1 MKTRVVSGSRLHFG
15 LMQIPPAEPWPRNVA
30 ETRPRYFGGVGVML
44 EEPAVDVVVEPHS
57 NWEFLGLETERA
69 QKFARQ
75 VTTEPHR
82 VNIVRC
88 PSQHVGLGVGTQL
101 GLAIATALT
110 RGRIPP
116 LELAKKVGRGRRS
129 AIGIHGF
136 EYGGFIVDAGKDRP
150 DIISPL
156 AAREPV
162 PESWWFVVITPRIE
176 STWSGER
183 EFAAFQKLAAAGNA
197 DDHLMRRGAK
207 RILRALRSADLQS
220 FGAAIKEYNIRAG
233 EMFRP
238 VQGDC
243 YSHSAVRSLV
253 SELTAL
259 GFHGAGQSSWG
270 PTVFGVTEDQQ
281 LAFETAKRIALEQ
294 SFYFSPIVTKA
305 RNNGADASVEP

>member
-1 MKTRVVSGSRLHFG
+1 MMRVVTGSRLHFG
-15 LMQIPPAEPWPRNVA
+15 LSHLPPTEPWPRRVA
-30 ETRPRYFGGVGVML
+30 ETRPRYFGGVGVMI

-57 NWEFLGLETERA
+57 SWEFPGLETDRA

-75 VTTEPHR
+75 VTTEPNR
-82 VNIVRC
+82 VNVVRC

-101 GLAIATALT
+101 GLAIAAALT

-116 LELAKKVGRGRRS
+116 LELAKKIGRGRRS

-136 EYGGFIVDAGKDRP
+136 EHGGFIVDAGKDRP

-183 EFAAFQKLAAAGNA
+183 EFAAFQKLAATASSG
-197 DDHLMRRGAK
+197 DQIMRQFATRMLQA
-207 RILRALRSADLQS
+207 LQS
-220 FGAAIKEYNIRAG
+220 TDLKTFGAAVTEFNIRAG

-294 SFYFSPIVTKA
+294 SLYFPPIVTKA
-305 RNNGADASVEP
+305 RNHGAETSVEP